1 MDRVKKSAERVDE
14 VMMRVILVGV
24 GERGAGYLHALR
36 DQSEGLDAQLVGVV
50 QPRQD
55 ASVELMQQLQQAKIP
70 LASSLSEAFQEMGMQ
85 ADAVVLASPLQHHF
99 EQCYEALSHG
109 CHVLCEKPL
118 ASDYVQALTLE
129 KLSMEKGLQLAVAYQ
144 HCYSKALR
152 SLKQDVLQGR
162 YGKPISMRALSL
174 TGRSDLY
181 YQRNRWAGRFYDEE
195 GRCIMDGVLHN
206 EASHSL
212 QSLLYLLG
220 DDGLDSAADVETVRG
235 EWCRAHAIQSY
246 DTAVVSVRTAQ
257 CPSVLMAA
265 THNWAGRD
273 THRYRYVWEHGYA
286 EGDWSQDPRLI
297 VHSEDGIID
306 YGDCACPPREE
317 LQIFLDCLRNG
328 QPVPCSVHSAKAEVA
343 VCTGMYLSAGWI
355 RTLPEH
361 ELQLVRGAA
370 HTPDEGGVFPTSPRL
385 SALLELCYQKGK
397 LPFDLGG
404 FLGGES
410 KAVTM
415 EAILCGIEG

>member
-1 MDRVKKSAERVDE
+1 
-14 VMMRVILVGV
+14 
-24 GERGAGYLHALR
+24 
-36 DQSEGLDAQLVGVV
+36 
-50 QPRQD
+50 
-55 ASVELMQQLQQAKIP
+55 
-70 LASSLSEAFQEMGMQ
+70 
-85 ADAVVLASPLQHHF
+85 
-99 EQCYEALSHG
+99 
-109 CHVLCEKPL
+109 
-118 ASDYVQALTLE
+118 
-129 KLSMEKGLQLAVAYQ
+129 MEKGLQLAVAYQ

-317 LQIFLDCLRNG
+317 LQIFLDCLRSG

-370 HTPDEGGVFPTSPRL
+370 IPPTRAACSPPPPACPPCWSYAIKRGSFPLIWAVSWAAKARPLPWKPFYVVLRDKHFSKKPATNALPVFFVVCHGGQASPCRRVFPWCSGRR
-385 SALLELCYQKGK
+385 SAQANDV
-397 LPFDLGG
+397 PAAGG
-404 FLGGES
+404 
-410 KAVTM
+410 
-415 EAILCGIEG
+415 

>member
-1 MDRVKKSAERVDE
+1 MDRVKKSAERVDKM
-14 VMMRVILVGV
+14 MMRVILVGV
-24 GERGAGYLHALR
+24 GERGAGYLDALLTQQDR
-36 DQSEGLDAQLVGVV
+36 LDARLVGVV
-50 QPRQD
+50 QPKRE
-55 ASVELMQQLQQAKIP
+55 ASAELMQRLQQAGIP
-70 LASSLSEAFQEMGMQ
+70 MVSSLGEAFENTGIQ

-99 EQCYEALSHG
+99 EQCFEALSHG

-129 KLSMEKGLQLAVAYQ
+129 KLAAEKGLQLAVAYQ

-152 SLKQDVLQGR
+152 SLKQDVIQGR
-162 YGKPISMRALSL
+162 YGKPVSMRALSL

-181 YQRNRWAGRFYDEE
+181 YHRNRWAGRFYDEE

-220 DDGLDSAADVETVRG
+220 DDGLDSAAQVESVRG

-246 DTAVVSVRTAQ
+246 DTAVVSVGTAQ
-257 CPSVLMAA
+257 CSSVLMAA

-286 EGDWSQDPRLI
+286 EGDWTQDPRLI
-297 VHSEDGIID
+297 VRSEDGVID
-306 YGDCACPPREE
+306 YGDCACAQDAE
-317 LQIFLDCLRNG
+317 LQIFLDCLRSG
-328 QPVPCSVHSAKAEVA
+328 QPVPCSVRSAKAEVA

-370 HTPDEGGVFPTSPRL
+370 HTADEGGVFPTSPRL

-415 EAILCGIEG
+415 EAILRGIEG

>member
-1 MDRVKKSAERVDE
+1 
-14 VMMRVILVGV
+14 MMRVILVGV
-24 GERGAGYLHALR
+24 GERGAGYLQALLTQQDR
-36 DQSEGLDAQLVGVV
+36 LDAQLVCVV
-50 QPRQD
+50 QPQSE
-55 ASVELMQQLQQAKIP
+55 ASAALIQRLQQAGIP
-70 LASSLSEAFQEMGMQ
+70 MAASLKEAFEHLGVQ

-99 EQCYEALSHG
+99 EQCFEALSHG

-118 ASDYVQALTLE
+118 ASDYVQALALE
-129 KLSMEKGLQLAVAYQ
+129 KLANDKGLQLAVAYQ
-144 HCYSKALR
+144 HCYSRALR
-152 SLKQDVLQGR
+152 QLKQDVIQGR
-162 YGKPISMRALSL
+162 YGRPVSMRALSL

-181 YQRNRWAGRFYDEE
+181 YQRNRWAGRFYDDE
-195 GRCIMDGVLHN
+195 GRYIMDGVLHN
-206 EASHSL
+206 EGSHSM

-220 DDGLDSAADVETVRG
+220 ENELDSAAQVETVRG

-246 DTAVVSVRTAQ
+246 DTAVVSVTTAQ

-286 EGDWSQDPRLI
+286 EGDWSQDPRI
-297 VHSEDGIID
+297 VVHAEDGLID
-306 YGDCACPPREE
+306 YGDCACPQDEE
-317 LQIFLDCLRNG
+317 LKIFLDCLREG
-328 QPVPCSVHSAKAEVA
+328 KPVPCSVRSAKAEVA

-361 ELQLVRGAA
+361 ELQRVRGASNSA
-370 HTPDEGGVFPTSPRL
+370 DEGGVFPTSPRL

-415 EAILCGIEG
+415 EAILRGIEG

>member
-1 MDRVKKSAERVDE
+1 
-14 VMMRVILVGV
+14 MMRVILVGV
-24 GERGAGYLHALR
+24 GERGAGYLEALLTQQDR
-36 DQSEGLDAQLVGVV
+36 LDAQLVCVV
-50 QPRQD
+50 QPQSE
-55 ASVELMQQLQQAKIP
+55 ASAALIQRLQQANVP
-70 LASSLSEAFQEMGMQ
+70 MAASLKETFEHLGVQ

-99 EQCYEALSHG
+99 EQCFEALSHG

-118 ASDYVQALTLE
+118 ASDYVQALALE
-129 KLSMEKGLQLAVAYQ
+129 KLANDKGLQLAVAYQ
-144 HCYSKALR
+144 HCYSRALR
-152 SLKQDVLQGR
+152 QLKQDVIQGR
-162 YGKPISMRALSL
+162 YGRPVSMRALSL

-181 YQRNRWAGRFYDEE
+181 YQRNRWAGRFYDDE
-195 GRCIMDGVLHN
+195 GRYIMDGVLHN
-206 EASHSL
+206 EGSHSM

-220 DDGLDSAADVETVRG
+220 ENELDSAAQVETVRG

-246 DTAVVSVRTAQ
+246 DTAVVSVTTAQ

-286 EGDWSQDPRLI
+286 EGDWSQDPRI
-297 VHSEDGIID
+297 VVHAEDGLID
-306 YGDCACPPREE
+306 YGDCACPQDEE
-317 LQIFLDCLRNG
+317 LKIFLDCLREG
-328 QPVPCSVHSAKAEVA
+328 KPVPCSVRSAKAEVA

-361 ELQLVRGAA
+361 ELQRVRGASNSA
-370 HTPDEGGVFPTSPRL
+370 DEGGVFPTSPRL

-415 EAILCGIEG
+415 EAILRGIEG